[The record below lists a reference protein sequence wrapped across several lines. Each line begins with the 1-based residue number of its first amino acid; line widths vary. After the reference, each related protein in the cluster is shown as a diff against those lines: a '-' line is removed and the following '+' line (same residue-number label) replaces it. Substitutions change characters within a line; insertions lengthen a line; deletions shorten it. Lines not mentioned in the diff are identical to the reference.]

1 MESSDLV
8 SKRKEENNQIKSK
21 NIFNNLKAD
30 YFLQKVFNNLERKR
44 TLYFVKYNKAIKNR
58 VNINIKD
65 YKEYSELIEIEIKP
79 ANNEHGKFINFK
91 DKEEK
96 YYHIY
101 FDNNKEEIKRNYI
114 NKDEKI
120 KKIRIII
127 DYQINSFQG
136 LFAHCEL
143 IESIYFKKF
152 YRNNINNMRNMFNKC
167 FSLKE
172 VVA

>member
-1 MESSDLV
+1 MIYKFYSILIYKMESSDLV

-79 ANNEHGKFINFK
+79 VNNKYGKFIN
-91 DKEEK
+91 
-96 YYHIY
+96 
-101 FDNNKEEIKRNYI
+101 
-114 NKDEKI
+114 I
-120 KKIRIII
+120 KKKRRRI
-127 DYQINSFQG
+127 
-136 LFAHCEL
+136 
-143 IESIYFKKF
+143 
-152 YRNNINNMRNMFNKC
+152 
-167 FSLKE
+167 FSYIF
-172 VVA
+172 